1 MPNEII
7 CLRKEHQ
14 PQVVDILPRAFA
26 NDPMFQY
33 LFPDGNRS
41 KHLRTFFNFIFY
53 KSMLLQERLIGIKE
67 NNELRGVSSIELP
80 TSVKGAGL
88 LLRPLFI
95 YRGIKLYVQ
104 LPKDAFAFINPYMQF
119 TTSVRP
125 TAPHHYL
132 VCIGVDPVHQ
142 GKGVGKTLLTYIHE
156 FVDKD
161 PSSTGIGLD
170 TENPENVKLY
180 ERFGYH
186 IVETKKIGDTTIYCM
201 FRPK

>member
-7 CLRKEHQ
+7 RLGKEHQ
-14 PQVVDILPRAFA
+14 PHVLDILPRAFA
-26 NDPMFQY
+26 NDPMFQT
-33 LFPDGNRS
+33 LFPDENRS
-41 KHLRTFFNFIFY
+41 KYLRIFFNFIFD
-53 KSMLLQERLIGIKE
+53 KSFLLQEILIGIQSH
-67 NNELRGVSSIELP
+67 NGLRGVANIELP
-80 TSVKGAGL
+80 TSIKGAGL
-88 LLRPLFI
+88 LLRPSFI

-104 LPKDAFAFINPYMQF
+104 LPKGGFAFINSYMQF

-132 VCIGVDPVHQ
+132 VCIGIDPAHQ
-142 GKGVGKTLLTYIHE
+142 GRGGGKMLLKHIHE
-156 FVDKD
+156 LVDMD
-161 PSSTGIGLD
+161 PSSIGIGLD

-186 IVETKKIGDTTIYCM
+186 IVETKTIGETTIYCM